1 MQTRKPCDVTV
12 YQKNYSETGFWNKLR
27 KAAVKAGAKVVY
39 CALLLYY
46 ILQSPGVSAR
56 DKALIVGA
64 LGYFILPVD
73 LVPDLLPLVGYTD
86 DLAALTG
93 SIMAVKANLTPEIKA
108 AAQAKLSEWFGD
120 DAATDG
126 LPME

>member
-1 MQTRKPCDVTV
+1 MQTRKPSDITV

-27 KAAVKAGAKVVY
+27 KAAVKAGSKVVY

-46 ILQSPGVSAR
+46 ILQSPSVSAR

-108 AAQAKLSEWFGD
+108 LAQEKLNGWFGPIE
-120 DAATDG
+120 APE
-126 LPME
+126 LP